1 VVPCWPFANE
11 VVVMLTGI
19 AAAATAMLSDC
30 VAVSAAGVLESVTMA
45 VKLNDPAVVG
55 VPEIVPLAVASV
67 RPAGSVPALTLQLYG
82 AVPPVAVKVRE
93 YGFWAVPPGKELIKI
108 CRDVRRC

>member
-45 VKLNDPAVVG
+45 VKLNDPVVVG

-82 AVPPVAVKVRE
+82 AVPPVAVKPLNMASGR
-93 YGFWAVPPGKELIKI
+93 FHRAKN
-108 CRDVRRC
+108 